1 MDTIKKYA
9 RRGLVENELLERAAT
24 LFADRGFNGTTL
36 QDVADTVGLTRAALY
51 HYFDSKEAM
60 LAALVEG
67 ITAARVTELKKVRA
81 DEGLSANERLVA
93 VTRMMVINV
102 VTQAARFRLLLQS
115 EKELPAALA
124 AKHAK
129 ARRETLK
136 EVVELF
142 KGGIA
147 SGDFKAVDP
156 YVGAFSL
163 LGMCN
168 WPAWWYKSEQNG
180 SPEAIADQVADIA
193 LAAFAR
199 PGDAA
204 SLQVG
209 DARAALGR
217 IRDELAT
224 VERAIGET

>member
-1 MDTIKKYA
+1 MDTVKKFA

-67 ITAARVTELKKVRA
+67 ITAARVTELKKVRG
-81 DEGLSANERLVA
+81 DQTLSANEKLVA

-129 ARRETLK
+129 ARRDTLK
-136 EVVELF
+136 EIVELF
-142 KGGIA
+142 EEGIA
-147 SGDFKAVDP
+147 SGDFKAVEP
-156 YVGAFSL
+156 HVAAFSL

-168 WPAWWYKSEQNG
+168 WPAWWYKPEQNG
-180 SPEAIADQVADIA
+180 PPEAIAGQIADIA
-193 LAAFAR
+193 LGAFSRGA
-199 PGDAA
+199 DASPPQA
-204 SLQVG
+204 G
-209 DARAALGR
+209 EARAALAR
-217 IRDELAT
+217 IRDDLAA
-224 VERAIGET
+224 VERAIGGE

>member
-1 MDTIKKYA
+1 MDTVKKFA

-51 HYFDSKEAM
+51 HYFDGKEAM

-67 ITAARVTELKKVRA
+67 ITAARVTELKKLRG
-81 DEGLSANERLVA
+81 DKTLSANEKLVA

-102 VTQAARFRLLLQS
+102 VTQAVRFRLLLQS

-129 ARRETLK
+129 ARRDTLK
-136 EVVELF
+136 EIVELF
-142 KGGIA
+142 EEGIA
-147 SGDFKAVDP
+147 AGDFKAVEP
-156 YVGAFSL
+156 HVAAFSL

-168 WPAWWYKSEQNG
+168 WPAWWYKPEQNG
-180 SPEAIADQVADIA
+180 APEVIAGQIADIA
-193 LAAFAR
+193 LSAFSRGA
-199 PGDAA
+199 DAA
-204 SLQVG
+204 PLPAG
-209 DARAALGR
+209 DARSALHR
-217 IRDELAT
+217 IRDDLAV
-224 VERAIGET
+224 VERVIGGE